1 MTNKTLPDG
10 WQWKKLGDGCQIN
23 PPKSEVRNLEDC
35 LVSFV
40 PMADLKE
47 KQKFFEYKQEKF
59 LSEVYSGYTY
69 FAENDVL
76 LAKVTPCFENGKSGI
91 ARNLKNG
98 KGFGSSEYYVLR
110 GNENILK
117 EWIYYTIANKSFL
130 NLGAENMSGAVGL
143 KRVTKDFLYNYPIP
157 LPPLEEQKR
166 IVAKID
172 AAFEQ
177 LDEAISLQKN
187 NILRTE
193 TLKKALLVEQFSE
206 LPYEKKKLGEIAEVK
221 RGKSKHRPRNDK
233 SLFGGK
239 YPFIQTGDVRGAA
252 KYITEYSE
260 TYNEKGLEQSKLW
273 KKGTVCLTI
282 AANIGEVTILGI
294 DACFPDSVVGI
305 ISSKNNNEFIYYY
318 LTTLKTQL
326 EAKATQAAQMNL
338 NVEKLVEFEIPL
350 PPIAE
355 QEKIVAYLDKSFAE
369 IDEMLEAQKTRLAHL
384 EGMKK
389 AILQEAF
396 EGKL

>member
-10 WQWKKLGDGCQIN
+10 WQWKKLGEIAEVKRGKSKHRPRNDKSLFGGEFPFIQTGDIRNAEKYITQFGETYNEKGLEQSKLWKKGTICLTIAANIGDVTILGIDACFPDSVVGIFSTENDGEYIYYF
-23 PPKSEVRNLEDC
+23 LTT
-35 LVSFV
+35 
-40 PMADLKE
+40 LKE
-47 KQKFFEYKQEKF
+47 RLEAKATKSAQMNLNVEKLVEFE
-59 LSEVYSGYTY
+59 
-69 FAENDVL
+69 
-76 LAKVTPCFENGKSGI
+76 
-91 ARNLKNG
+91 
-98 KGFGSSEYYVLR
+98 
-110 GNENILK
+110 
-117 EWIYYTIANKSFL
+117 
-130 NLGAENMSGAVGL
+130 
-143 KRVTKDFLYNYPIP
+143 IP

-369 IDEMLEAQKTRLAHL
+369 IDKMLEAQKTRLAHL